1 MVGPVSLFRASINQ
15 ALSAKREV
23 DTPTQRALMKEWK
36 KEVRRILR
44 TAERAE
50 QRGYAFDFS
59 KMRLEPPRVL
69 NSQSLGRI
77 RKIRGDVVYG
87 YAYKVD
93 PDTGE
98 FVKGKEARRL
108 ERSKA
113 AKKGAATRKAKVG
126 GLKGFAPGE
135 GVREAEPPR
144 LNWDRVV
151 IDNFLD
157 EMRAS
162 EGRGAQMLAEWV
174 SNWADEVGD
183 AKAAELVEELVES
196 GGVGRS
202 ERYSEAAAVKVAV
215 GAIRSL
221 RDRGAITSVQFDR
234 LYAAV
239 DGQGYYEDFDGGD
252 ELYGFV
258 TGRR

>member
-1 MVGPVSLFRASINQ
+1 MVGPASVFRASINK
-15 ALSAKREV
+15 ALSARREV

-50 QRGYAFDFS
+50 QRGYAFDFG

-77 RKIRGDVVYG
+77 RKIRGDVIYG

-98 FVKGKEARRL
+98 FVKGKEARKA

-135 GVREAEPPR
+135 GVREVEPPR
-144 LNWDRVV
+144 LHWEQTIV
-151 IDNFLD
+151 DNFLD

-162 EGRGAQMLAEWV
+162 DGEGAQYLADLV
-174 SNWADEVGD
+174 SSWKSKVYIDTIAEV
-183 AKAAELVEELVES
+183 VEYMVES
-196 GGVGRS
+196 GGVGRT
-202 ERYSEAAAVKVAV
+202 ERYSLADAVKFSAKLAGELERRGILTREEVDDLFD
-215 GAIRSL
+215 AI
-221 RDRGAITSVQFDR
+221 DRQE
-234 LYAAV
+234 
-239 DGQGYYEDFDGGD
+239 YYEDYDTGD
-252 ELYGFV
+252 DLYDSFMSRG
-258 TGRR
+258 